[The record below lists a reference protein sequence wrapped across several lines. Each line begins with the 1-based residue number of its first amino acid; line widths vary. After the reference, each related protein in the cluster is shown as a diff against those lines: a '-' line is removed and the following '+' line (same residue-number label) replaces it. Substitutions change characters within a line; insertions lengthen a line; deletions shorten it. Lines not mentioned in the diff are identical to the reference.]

1 MQVLFLLFLLLSQSS
16 ISQTKTDTTK
26 FFSTFIIGKIGSGQE
41 LNLGLFE
48 MMDYKFATDILTL
61 KFGAFSNELGENG
74 KPVNLNFNFMD
85 MRGCQFFLNGRTLNG
100 YIYPYQFLN
109 MVPVDNVY
117 LIELIDDFKASMF
130 QNANSSVVNFSFKN
144 IFTPRPITR
153 IRYVEDAY
161 DLIVTDGSFTHNFRR
176 DLNFT
181 VGFRRG
187 TSAGRFLNSQYD
199 SWNIFGNVFWTPL
212 KNMSLSLLNIY
223 TTTKTALNGGIYV
236 QNPSNIGDE
245 TLYNERLAPVVDSV
259 ANLAIERNDLTLVLN
274 YIIDSLLNTSLTAY
288 HTFQTDEFS
297 SKGVSRERN
306 SSLYGLKLNFSKRVR
321 LFNLNA
327 GLEVQRNGLIIPS
340 SGFRKKIFLFSSSL
354 EVEGNFQSL
363 KPSLFVKVDD
373 VNGQFLVNYGAGF
386 GNNFKS
392 FKFMGGFSL
401 SYRVPTLI
409 EQSVTGLSEAERH
422 RIYEVSA
429 EYETKGV
436 ILSFKVQNR
445 SISNGIIFHDSTFY
459 IANLRRTFLQ
469 FNSTF
474 KIWKFGIDLK
484 QSVSLNKVTKPY
496 PRYFLTGEIFFEG
509 KLTRTLELKAGARL
523 KSSTEFW
530 GYKFINRDFIF
541 AESDIKLKRF
551 AVLDLFLSGRVKSAV
566 LFLTLANVTNVR
578 YMTASFYP
586 MQDRS
591 LRFGVVWNFF
601 D

>member
-1 MQVLFLLFLLLSQSS
+1 
-16 ISQTKTDTTK
+16 
-26 FFSTFIIGKIGSGQE
+26 
-41 LNLGLFE
+41 
-48 MMDYKFATDILTL
+48 
-61 KFGAFSNELGENG
+61 
-74 KPVNLNFNFMD
+74 
-85 MRGCQFFLNGRTLNG
+85 
-100 YIYPYQFLN
+100 
-109 MVPVDNVY
+109 
-117 LIELIDDFKASMF
+117 
-130 QNANSSVVNFSFKN
+130 
-144 IFTPRPITR
+144 
-153 IRYVEDAY
+153 
-161 DLIVTDGSFTHNFRR
+161 
-176 DLNFT
+176 
-181 VGFRRG
+181 
-187 TSAGRFLNSQYD
+187 
-199 SWNIFGNVFWTPL
+199 
-212 KNMSLSLLNIY
+212 
-223 TTTKTALNGGIYV
+223 
-236 QNPSNIGDE
+236 
-245 TLYNERLAPVVDSV
+245 
-259 ANLAIERNDLTLVLN
+259 
-274 YIIDSLLNTSLTAY
+274 
-288 HTFQTDEFS
+288 
-297 SKGVSRERN
+297 
-306 SSLYGLKLNFSKRVR
+306 
-321 LFNLNA
+321 
-327 GLEVQRNGLIIPS
+327 
-340 SGFRKKIFLFSSSL
+340 
-354 EVEGNFQSL
+354 
-363 KPSLFVKVDD
+363 
-373 VNGQFLVNYGAGF
+373 
-386 GNNFKS
+386 
-392 FKFMGGFSL
+392 MGGFSL